1 MGFVALVERHR
12 RAILLVMAALAA
24 AGIYAATLLP
34 VGLFPQVSFPRV
46 RIELAAG
53 DRPAR
58 QMVLLVTRKVEQAVR
73 SVPGLRAVRST
84 TSRGSA
90 QVQLDFGWGRNMIQ
104 TTLEVQQA
112 INDVMPDLPRG
123 TTASVLRMDPTSFP
137 IVSYGLTSATVTPT
151 RLRALVR
158 FQLAPL
164 LSAIPGV
171 KRVGVEGGATPEI
184 HVLVDPHRLAAA
196 GLALQDV
203 VAALRAGGVLSAVGR
218 IEDHDKLFLVLVN
231 DTYRTL
237 TRLRATVLRAGP
249 GGVVT
254 LGDVARVERSVV
266 PQWVRVTQDGHPAV
280 LFNVYEQPGGNAV
293 RIAGAVRRIIA
304 RFPMPPAVR
313 VRSWY
318 DQSILVTQSAASVR
332 DAVLIGLGLAGL
344 VLLAFLRSW
353 RVTLVAVLTVPA
365 TLAITILVLRLIGQ
379 SFNIMTLGGIA
390 AAVGLVIDDV
400 IVMIEHIAHRAGAG
414 AATSETR
421 LLVLPA
427 AREFLVPLSGSSFAT
442 IIVFIPLAFLGG
454 VTGAFSRALALT
466 MGAALVISMLLTLFA
481 VPLLARGLVDFARW
495 RDPAAAGPGRI
506 GRAHQRLLRAL
517 IPRPWVLPLLLVP
530 LLALGYVAYR
540 QVPTGFMPAMDEGGF
555 VMDYHTRPGTSLT
568 ETDRELRQIEAILR
582 KDPAVDTFS
591 RRTGMGLG
599 GDLNEP
605 NQGDFFVRLTASA
618 RPPIQTVMARIRRRI
633 HARVPGVTVDTAQ
646 LMSDL
651 IGDLTAVPQPI
662 EIKLFDPD
670 DTAALIPTARRVAAA
685 IARLRGVIE
694 VHSGVVL
701 AGDALDVRIDPARA
715 ALQGVTPAA
724 VRSQLAAYLTGTVAA
739 LIPTAHRMEGVR
751 VWLPSRFRATTAE
764 LAALPIRAPMGAPM
778 GAPTGTPGGALFPL
792 SMVARLREVSG
803 QPEIDRDNLQQMV
816 AVTGRIQGRGIG
828 AVIADVRTV
837 LARPGMLPPG
847 MRFTLGGLYQQQ
859 QIAFA
864 GLIRVFLAALVAE
877 FVLLLVL
884 YQRFWLP
891 VIVIGSALLS
901 TTAVFTGLWVSG
913 VALNITA
920 LMGMTMIIGIS
931 SELAIFYVSEYVELA
946 RHMPAREALA
956 AAAGNRLRPIAMT
969 TLAAILTLLPL
980 ALALAAGSGMQQP
993 LAIAIISGLLLQFP
1007 LVLLGVPVAI
1017 GWTLPR
1023 QRPGLR

>member
-1 MGFVALVERHR
+1 MGFADLVERHR
-12 RAILLVMAALAA
+12 RAILLVMAALAL
-24 AGIYAATLLP
+24 AGLYAATRMP
-34 VGLFPQVSFPRV
+34 VGLFPQVTFPRV
-46 RIELAAG
+46 RIELSAG
-53 DRPAR
+53 ERPAR

-90 QVQLDFGWGRNMIQ
+90 QVQLDFGWGRNMIE

-123 TTASVLRMDPTSFP
+123 TTASVLRMDPTTFP
-137 IVSYGLTSATVTPT
+137 IISYGLTSDSVPPT
-151 RLRALVR
+151 RLRELVR
-158 FQLAPL
+158 YQLAPL

-171 KRVGVEGGATPEI
+171 KRVGVEGGATPEV
-184 HVLVDPHRLAAA
+184 HVLVDPHRLAAH
-196 GLALQDV
+196 GLALADV
-203 VAALRAGGVLSAVGR
+203 VTALRRAGVLGAVGR
-218 IEDHDKLFLVLVN
+218 LQDHDKLYLVLVN
-231 DTYRTL
+231 DTLARLAQIRRT
-237 TRLRATVLRAGP
+237 VVSAGP

-254 LGDVARVERSVV
+254 IGDIGEVRASFV
-266 PQWVRVTQDGHPAV
+266 PRWVRVTEDGKPAV

-293 RIAGAVRRIIA
+293 RIAADVRRTLA
-304 RFPMPPAVR
+304 RFALPPGVVA
-313 VRSWY
+313 RSWY
-318 DQSILVTQSAASVR
+318 DQSVLVTESAASVR

-344 VLLAFLRSW
+344 VLLGFLRSW
-353 RVTLVAVLTVPA
+353 RVTLVALLSVPA
-365 TLAITILVLRLIGQ
+365 TLAITILVLGLLGQ

-400 IVMIEHIAHRAGAG
+400 IVMIEHIARRAGAEG
-414 AATSETR
+414 GGRQSVLAAG
-421 LLVLPA
+421 
-427 AREFLVPLSGSSFAT
+427 REFLVPLGGSSLAT

-454 VTGAFSRALALT
+454 VTGAFSRALAVT

-481 VPLLARGLVDFARW
+481 VPLLARGLIDFGRW

-506 GRAHQRLLRAL
+506 GRAHQRLLGRL
-517 IPRPWVLPLLLVP
+517 IARPWLIALALVP
-530 LLALGYVAYR
+530 LLVLGWVAETH
-540 QVPTGFMPAMDEGGF
+540 VPTGFMPAMDEGGF
-555 VMDYHTRPGTSLT
+555 VMDYHTLPGTSLT
-568 ETDRELRQIEAILR
+568 ETDRELRQVEAILR
-582 KDPAVDTFS
+582 ATPAVDTFS

-605 NQGDFFVRLTASA
+605 NQGDFFVRLIRGP
-618 RPPIQTVMARIRRRI
+618 RPPIEQVMADVRRRI
-633 HARVPGVTVDTAQ
+633 HAEVPGVTVDTAQ

-662 EIKLFDPD
+662 EIKLYDPD
-670 DTAALIPTARRVAAA
+670 DPAALNPTAARVAAA
-685 IARLRGVIE
+685 IERIRGVVE
-694 VHSGVVL
+694 VRDGVVL
-701 AGDALDVRIDPARA
+701 AGDALNIRVDPVPA
-715 ALQGVTPAA
+715 ALAGVTPET
-724 VRSQLAAYLTGTVAA
+724 VRQALAAYLTGTVATR
-739 LIPTAHRMEGVR
+739 IPAPHRMEGVR
-751 VWLPSRFRATTAE
+751 VWIPARLRRYTSD
-764 LAALPIRAPMGAPM
+764 LLALPIRAPDGH
-778 GAPTGTPGGALFPL
+778 LFPL
-792 SMVARLREVSG
+792 GMVAQLSAVSG

-816 AVTGRIQGRGIG
+816 AVTGRIEGRGIG
-828 AVIADVRTV
+828 AAVADVRAA
-837 LARPGMLPPG
+837 LARPGLLPAG
-847 MRFTLGGLYQQQ
+847 MRFSLGGLYKQQ

-891 VIVIGSALLS
+891 TIIIGSALLS

-931 SELAIFYVSEYVELA
+931 TELAIFYVSEYVELA
-946 RHMPAREALA
+946 RHLPAREALA

-980 ALALAAGSGMQQP
+980 ALAIGAGSGMQQP

-1007 LVLLGVPVAI
+1007 LVLLAVPVAI
-1017 GWTLPR
+1017 GLTLPR
-1023 QRPGLR
+1023 GAGG

>member
-1 MGFVALVERHR
+1 MGFVDLVERHR
-12 RAILLVMAALAA
+12 RAILLVMAALAV
-24 AGIYAATLLP
+24 AGLAAATTLP

-58 QMVLLVTRKVEQAVR
+58 QMVLLVTRKVEAAVR
-73 SVPGLRAVRST
+73 SVPGLRAVRSV

-90 QVQLDFGWGRNMIQ
+90 QVQLDFGWGRDMIQ

-112 INDVMPDLPRG
+112 IADTMPDLPAG
-123 TTASVLRMDPTSFP
+123 TTASVLRMDPTTFP
-137 IVSYGLTSATVTPT
+137 IVSYGLTSPTIPLT
-151 RLRALVR
+151 RLREIVQY
-158 FQLAPL
+158 QLAPL

-171 KRVGVEGGATPEI
+171 KRVGVEGGAVPEV
-184 HVLVDPHRLAAA
+184 HVLVDPYRLAAH
-196 GLALQDV
+196 GLALSDV
-203 VAALRAGGVLSAVGR
+203 VAALGRGGVLQAVGR
-218 IEDHDKLFLVLVN
+218 AQDHDKLFLVLVN
-231 DTYRTL
+231 DGYRS
-237 TRLRATVLRAGP
+237 RAQLRATVLSAGP

-254 LGDVARVERSVV
+254 LGDVARVTRATV
-266 PQWVRVTQDGHPAV
+266 PQWVRVTEDGKQAV
-280 LFNVYEQPGGNAV
+280 LFNVYEQPSGNAV
-293 RIAGAVRRIIA
+293 RIAAAVRRVIA
-304 RFPMPPAVR
+304 GFPMPPGVA

-318 DQSILVTQSAASVR
+318 DQSVLVTQSAASVR

-353 RVTLVAVLTVPA
+353 RVTLVAMLTVPA
-365 TLAITILVLRLIGQ
+365 TLAITILVLLLLGQ

-400 IVMIEHIAHRAGAG
+400 IVMIEHIARRAGRAETAADGAG
-414 AATSETR
+414 GFR
-421 LLVLPA
+421 LKVLPA
-427 AREFLVPLSGSSFAT
+427 AREFLVPLGGSSLAT
-442 IIVFIPLAFLGG
+442 IIVFVPLAFLGG

-481 VPLLARGLVDFARW
+481 VPLLARGLIDFERW
-495 RDPAAAGPGRI
+495 RDPGASGPGPI
-506 GRAHQRLLRAL
+506 GRAHQRLLARL
-517 IPRPWVLPLLLVP
+517 IRRPWLILLVLLP
-530 LLALGYVAYR
+530 LLALGYVAYSR
-540 QVPTGFMPAMDEGGF
+540 VPTGFMPAMDEGGF
-555 VMDYHTRPGTSLT
+555 VMDYHTLPGTSLT
-568 ETDRELRQIEAILR
+568 ETDRELRQVEAILR
-582 KDPAVDTFS
+582 ADPAVATFS

-605 NQGDFFVRLTASA
+605 NQGDFFVRLIAGS
-618 RPPIQTVMARIRRRI
+618 RPPIGQVMARVRRRV
-633 HARVPGVTVDTAQ
+633 HAEVPGVTVDTAQ

-670 DTAALIPTARRVAAA
+670 DTAALIPTARGVAAA
-685 IARLRGVIE
+685 IAKLRGVVE
-694 VHSGVVL
+694 VRSGVVL
-701 AGDALDVRIDPARA
+701 AGDALDIRVDPAKA
-715 ALQGVTPAA
+715 ALQGVSPEA
-724 VRSQLAAYLTGTVAA
+724 VRQALETALTGTLAA
-739 LIPTAHRMEGVR
+739 EIPTAHRMEGVR
-751 VWLPSRFRATTAE
+751 VWVPARERRTTNDIAT
-764 LAALPIRAPMGAPM
+764 LPIRAPDGH
-778 GAPTGTPGGALFPL
+778 LFPL
-792 SMVARLREVSG
+792 DMIARVQQVSG

-816 AVTGRIQGRGIG
+816 AVTGRIEGRGLG
-828 AVIADVRTV
+828 AAIADVRAV
-837 LARPGMLPPG
+837 LARPGLLPAG
-847 MRFTLGGLYQQQ
+847 MRVSLGGLYQQQ

-891 VIVIGSALLS
+891 VIIIFSALLS

-931 SELAIFYVSEYVELA
+931 TELAIFYVSEYVDLS
-946 RHMPAREALA
+946 RHMPARRALA

-969 TLAAILTLLPL
+969 TLAAILTLMPL
-980 ALALAAGSGMQQP
+980 ALALGAGAGMQQP

-1007 LVLLGVPVAI
+1007 LVLLAVPVAI
-1017 GWTLPR
+1017 GLTLPTASAR
-1023 QRPGLR
+1023 EPEADIP

>member
-1 MGFVALVERHR
+1 MQLTDLVERHR
-12 RAILLVMAALAA
+12 RAILLVMAALAL
-24 AGIYAATLLP
+24 AGVYAATRLP

-46 RIELAAG
+46 RVELSAG

-90 QVQLDFGWGRNMIQ
+90 QVQLDFGWGRDMIQ

-112 INDVMPDLPRG
+112 VNQVLPDLPAG
-123 TTASVLRMDPTSFP
+123 TTAAVLRMDPTTFP
-137 IVSYGLTSATVTPT
+137 IISYGLTSKTVPPT
-151 RLRALVR
+151 RLREIVR
-158 FQLAPL
+158 YQLAPL

-171 KRVGVEGGATPEI
+171 KRVGVEGGETPEV
-184 HVLVDPHRLAAA
+184 HVLVDPHQLAAR
-196 GLALQDV
+196 GLALSDV
-203 VAALRAGGVLSAVGR
+203 VTALHNAGVVSAVGR
-218 IEDHDKLFLVLVN
+218 LQDHDKLYLVLVN
-231 DTYRTL
+231 DTIR
-237 TRLRATVLRAGP
+237 RLAQIRDTVVSAGP

-254 LGDVARVERSVV
+254 VGDIARVTNSFV
-266 PQWVRVTQDGHPAV
+266 PQWVRVTQDGKPAV
-280 LFNVYEQPGGNAV
+280 LFNVYEQPSGNAV
-293 RIAGAVRRIIA
+293 RIAAAVRRTLA
-304 RFPMPPAVR
+304 QFAMPPGVD

-318 DQSILVTQSAASVR
+318 DQSVLVTQSAASVR

-344 VLLAFLRSW
+344 VLLGFLRSW
-353 RVTLVAVLTVPA
+353 RVTMVAMLSVPA
-365 TLAITILVLRLIGQ
+365 TLATTILVLSLLGQ

-400 IVMIEHIAHRAGAG
+400 IVMVEHIARRAGG
-414 AATSETR
+414 PGDGSGGGR
-421 LLVLPA
+421 QSVLPA
-427 AREFLVPLSGSSFAT
+427 GREFLVPLSGSSLAT
-442 IIVFIPLAFLGG
+442 IIVFVPLAFLGG

-466 MGAALVISMLLTLFA
+466 MGSALVISMLLTLFA
-481 VPLLARGLVDFARW
+481 VPLLARGLIDFRRW
-495 RDPAAAGPGRI
+495 RDPGAAGPGRI
-506 GRAHQRLLRAL
+506 GRAHQRLLGRL
-517 IPRPWVLPLLLVP
+517 IRQPWLIVVVLAPV
-530 LLALGYVAYR
+530 LALGWVAYQR
-540 QVPTGFMPAMDEGGF
+540 VPTGFMPAMDEGGF
-555 VMDYHTRPGTSLT
+555 VMDYHTLPGTSLR
-568 ETDRELRQIEAILR
+568 ETDRELAQVEAILR
-582 KDPAVDTFS
+582 AEPAVDTFS

-605 NQGDFFVRLTASA
+605 NQGDFFVRLVSGN
-618 RPPIQTVMARIRRRI
+618 RPPIEQVMADVRRRV
-633 HARVPGVTVDTAQ
+633 HAEVPGVTVDTAQ

-670 DTAALIPTARRVAAA
+670 DAAALIPTARRVAAA
-685 IARLRGVIE
+685 IARIPGVVE
-694 VHSGVVL
+694 VRSGEVL
-701 AGDALDVRIDPARA
+701 AGDALNIRVDPAKA

-724 VRSQLAAYLTGTVAA
+724 VRQALDAYLSGTVATR
-739 LIPTAHRMEGVR
+739 IPTPHRMEGVR
-751 VWLPSRFRATTAE
+751 VWLPAQLRRYTSDI
-764 LAALPIRAPMGAPM
+764 AALPIRGPDGH
-778 GAPTGTPGGALFPL
+778 LFPL
-792 SMVARLREVSG
+792 GMVATLTPVSG

-816 AVTGRIQGRGIG
+816 AVTGRIEGRGIG
-828 AVIADVRTV
+828 AAVADVRAV
-837 LARPGMLPPG
+837 LARPGLLAPG
-847 MRFTLGGLYQQQ
+847 MRFALGGLYKQQ

-891 VIVIGSALLS
+891 TIIIGSSLLS

-931 SELAIFYVSEYVELA
+931 TELAIFYVSEYVELA
-946 RHMPAREALA
+946 RHMPARKALA

-980 ALALAAGSGMQQP
+980 ALAIGAGSGMQQP

-1007 LVLLGVPVAI
+1007 VVLLAVPVAI
-1017 GWTLPR
+1017 GLTLPR
-1023 QRPGLR
+1023 ETAG